1 MNIVEYKIITA
12 QAMGVLNPA
21 KTGTSL
27 SQFVNEA
34 IKDGWVPLGGV
45 TLYNNL
51 LFQAMVKYGD

>member
-1 MNIVEYKIITA
+1 MNIVEYKVITA

-27 SQFVNEA
+27 AHFVNEA

-51 LFQAMVKYGD
+51 LFQAVVKYA

>member
-1 MNIVEYKIITA
+1 MSIVEYKVITS
-12 QAMGVLNPA
+12 QARGIFNPA
-21 KTGTSL
+21 KTGESL

-51 LFQAMVKYGD
+51 LFQAMVKYA